1 MSVSIKLLLKNKKM
15 QDQTYPIILQLL
27 KDGKSKVL
35 STGISC
41 LKEQWDGTQLKK
53 SHPNYQKRNLI
64 LSGLKQKA
72 LKIIDEYMAEEIDF
86 SLMDF
91 ENKFKGD
98 RVNSKVTVYEHFQ
111 DIIERMKKS
120 NRLGNARSYKDTCNS
135 FFNFEADKNLS
146 FRNLNVSKLEN
157 YEAYLRS
164 RNNQDSGIAFKMRA
178 IRAVYNSAIRNGIV
192 KKEEYPF
199 ENYKI
204 SKLKGV
210 GIKRALSRSEIKS
223 MLDVDITERPDLID
237 TKNYFI
243 VSYFARGINWTD
255 LIRLKKTDIQGEY
268 ILYMR
273 SKTKKRFMVKIL
285 PPVQQVLDYYR
296 NKGYDTHYLFP
307 VLLSDELS
315 HLQIENRKHKTLK
328 KFNKKL
334 KELAKLANV
343 AKSVSSYTLRHSYAT
358 NLKQLGVSIEKISES
373 LGHSNVDITNSYL
386 KDFETE
392 EIDIENEKLLN
403 FNNYGE

>member
-27 KDGKSKVL
+27 KDGKSKVFT
-35 STGISC
+35 TGISC
-41 LKEQWDGTQLKK
+41 LKEEWDGIQLKK
-53 SHPNYQKRNLI
+53 NHPNYQKRNLI

-72 LKIIDEYMAEEIDF
+72 LKIIDEYMAEEMDF
-86 SLMDF
+86 SMMDF
-91 ENKFKGD
+91 ENKYKSD

-120 NRLGNARSYKDTCNS
+120 NRLGNARSFRDTCRS
-135 FFNFEADKNLS
+135 FFNFEIDNNLS
-146 FRNLNVSKLEN
+146 FRNLNVNKLEN

-199 ENYKI
+199 EKYKI

-223 MLDVDITERPDLID
+223 ILDVDITERPDLID

-285 PPVQQVLDYYR
+285 PPVQKVLDYYL
-296 NKGYDTHYLFP
+296 NKGHNTSYLFP
-307 VLLSDELS
+307 VILSDELS
-315 HLQIENRKHKTLK
+315 PLQIENRKHKTLK
-328 KFNKKL
+328 KFNKEL

-343 AKSVSSYTLRHSYAT
+343 AKNVCSYTLRHSYAT
-358 NLKQLGVSIEKISES
+358 NLKQLGVSTEKISES

-392 EIDIENEKLLN
+392 EIDLANEKLLD
-403 FNNYGE
+403 FNNIGE